1 MDSPNVV
8 VFAGF
13 KAKEDKAEQ
22 LLGELKNLVEPTR
35 IEEGCIKY
43 EVHQDSAEPGSFM
56 FYEVWRSQ
64 EDLDR
69 HLGTPALVRLL
80 GLVPELC
87 SEPPMVKVTV
97 KLA

>member
-1 MDSPNVV
+1 MDKKSVV

-13 KAKEDKAEQ
+13 KAKENKADELKAE
-22 LLGELKNLVEPTR
+22 LTSLVEPTR
-35 IEEGCIKY
+35 TEEGCLRY
-43 EVHQDSAEPGSFM
+43 ELHRDSGEPGSFM

-64 EDLDR
+64 EDLDK

-80 GLVPELC
+80 GLVPKLC
-87 SEPPMVKVTV
+87 SESPMVRVTK